1 MYNIKISLPSRG
13 KYGATYV
20 KIRRPK
26 LMDILDYL
34 QSGDNSV
41 ISKNVFVEK
50 LCDTNI
56 KSYPIG
62 DREFIFANIRS
73 LVGDSI
79 LSGTFPCEKE
89 GCKDTIVYI
98 LDLKKCKVNQLPE
111 DFISN
116 YEVEFPFSKE
126 KKILNLL
133 TVEKEELLES
143 YISYYETAETELI
156 HSSIGDNLYEL
167 ARYACMFSDSV
178 TIKDIDDNITFLTE
192 KLTWDDF
199 LQVMMAYD
207 IGFQCGPELVV
218 TSKCDTCGALYNIQI
233 KTDSSFFGLSIEGL
247 IRKHKFLAKANI
259 GFKDFLEYSVPLMN
273 KAVED
278 EVERIKEHNE
288 SVRRQTSK
296 TRKKR

>member
-34 QSGDNSV
+34 QSGDSSV
-41 ISKNVFVEK
+41 ISKNMFVEK

-116 YEVEFPFSKE
+116 YEV
-126 KKILNLL
+126 
-133 TVEKEELLES
+133 
-143 YISYYETAETELI
+143 
-156 HSSIGDNLYEL
+156 
-167 ARYACMFSDSV
+167 
-178 TIKDIDDNITFLTE
+178 
-192 KLTWDDF
+192 
-199 LQVMMAYD
+199 
-207 IGFQCGPELVV
+207 
-218 TSKCDTCGALYNIQI
+218 
-233 KTDSSFFGLSIEGL
+233 
-247 IRKHKFLAKANI
+247 
-259 GFKDFLEYSVPLMN
+259 
-273 KAVED
+273 
-278 EVERIKEHNE
+278 
-288 SVRRQTSK
+288 
-296 TRKKR
+296 